1 MQLQTLEVSL
11 TQSFPWAVQRKLAKN
26 PEVTLLKRSEWWPIT
41 EWISWGIQHGGS
53 LCVFNCKQPSTRV
66 PCSQCQPKEQIQ
78 QSLAFFFS
86 SSFRLF
92 QLHQR
97 DLNLHPRTSSGQA
110 SRVDDF
116 VWTAGVVS
124 EDSLLITSSGRG
136 DSDPNAFNTE
146 GTNDV
151 INPHWLQTLFQT
163 LVHATSRVPL
173 GTFFQAK
180 TCCIEPWRRC

>member
-1 MQLQTLEVSL
+1 MGSAEEISQKSGGYTAEAIRMVADNGVDIMGNPTWRVTVRLELQTTLYSGPL
-11 TQSFPWAVQRKLAKN
+11 LPMPAKRTN
-26 PEVTLLKRSEWWPIT
+26 ST
-41 EWISWGIQHGGS
+41 ISR
-53 LCVFNCKQPSTRV
+53 L
-66 PCSQCQPKEQIQ
+66 
-78 QSLAFFFS
+78 FFS

-163 LVHATSRVPL
+163 LVHATSRVP
-173 GTFFQAK
+173 
-180 TCCIEPWRRC
+180 